1 MIEQVDTPS
10 ISPSLNSPSL
20 PPSLPTFERWSWFRT
35 SMPMGVPRVRP
46 STDTPE
52 RISTLSASFR
62 GVVSRDWPGLEGGK
76 EGGRA
81 VGLVSLLQQG

>member
-1 MIEQVDTPS
+1 
-10 ISPSLNSPSL
+10 
-20 PPSLPTFERWSWFRT
+20 
-35 SMPMGVPRVRP
+35 MPMGVPRVRP

>member
-1 MIEQVDTPS
+1 
-10 ISPSLNSPSL
+10 
-20 PPSLPTFERWSWFRT
+20 
-35 SMPMGVPRVRP
+35 MGVPRVRP

-62 GVVSRDWPGLEGGK
+62 GVVRRDWPGLEGGREGGREGGGRESGR

-81 VGLVSLLQQG
+81 GGRAGGRGGGEVGWRSVSFCCCNTTDE